1 MKIVVAT
8 GIFPPDIGG
17 PASYVPRLATAL
29 TSRGYSVEVVTLA
42 ANAANI
48 DTGGYPF
55 AVHRIARDMPRLTRM
70 ARTIDTLARLAR
82 KADVVLANG
91 LYLETA
97 LATRRV
103 GTPSVAKVVGD
114 TIWERARLAGRA
126 ETLEEF
132 QTAALPL
139 RWRVMR
145 GVQNRW
151 IGSYEHVFTPSEYL
165 KRIVTG
171 WNVAPER
178 VSVVYN
184 AVPTI
189 APPVAG
195 SIGNRQRFD
204 IAVAGRLVPWK
215 GFSAVLRVASRRG
228 WSVRVIGDGPLR
240 GELAELARDGNSKV
254 LFDGHLP
261 QAAVPDAIRSARVFV
276 LNSSYEG
283 LPHIVLEAMGA
294 GVPVI
299 ASAAGGTPE
308 TIVDGE
314 TGLLIPVGDDDALE
328 RALDRLIGDA
338 ALRNAMV
345 ARATARLSE
354 RFSFERMIDDTEAL
368 LGRIASGIAK

>member
-1 MKIVVAT
+1 MKIVIAT

-17 PASYVPRLATAL
+17 PASYVPRLAGAL
-29 TSRGYSVEVVTLA
+29 TKRGHAVDVVTLA
-42 ANAANI
+42 DGVISEGAENFS
-48 DTGGYPF
+48 F
-55 AVHRIARDMPRLTRM
+55 AVHRIARGM
-70 ARTIDTLARLAR
+70 ARAKRMVRTIGTIARLGAD
-82 KADVVLANG
+82 ADVVLANG

-97 LATRRV
+97 LATRRA

-114 TIWERARLAGRA
+114 TIWERARLAGRG
-126 ETLEEF
+126 ETLDEF
-132 QTAALPL
+132 QTGPLPL
-139 RWRVMR
+139 RWRVLR

-151 IGSYEHVFTPSEYL
+151 IGSYAHVFTPSEYL
-165 KRIVTG
+165 KRIVIG
-171 WNVAPER
+171 WNVAPEQ

-184 AVPTI
+184 AVP
-189 APPVAG
+189 PVPSPLAG
-195 SIGNRQRFD
+195 STGGRPQFD
-204 IAVAGRLVPWK
+204 IAAAGRLVPWK
-215 GFSAVLRVASRRG
+215 GFSALLRVASRRG

-240 GELAELARDGNSKV
+240 GELEQLASNGNTV
-254 LFDGHLP
+254 VHFDGHLP

-314 TGLLIPVGDDDALE
+314 TGLLIPVGEDVALE
-328 RALDRLIGDA
+328 TALDRLLGDS
-338 ALRNAMV
+338 ALRDAM
-345 ARATARLSE
+345 AAKATARLAE

-368 LGRIASGIAK
+368 LGRVAKRDAE